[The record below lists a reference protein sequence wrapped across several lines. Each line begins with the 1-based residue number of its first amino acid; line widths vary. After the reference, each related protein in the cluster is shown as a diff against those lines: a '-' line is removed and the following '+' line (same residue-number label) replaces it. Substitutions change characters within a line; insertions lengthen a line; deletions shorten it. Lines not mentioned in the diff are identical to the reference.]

1 MEALTKKTVS
11 IEFQGKKYALPDD
24 ATMEDLLAQL
34 DLPKDGTVRLQVTK
48 DGFILMP

>member
-24 ATMEDLLAQL
+24 ATLEDLLNQL
-34 DLPKDGTVRLQVTK
+34 GLPKETNMRLHTVK
-48 DGFILMP
+48 DGFVLMT

>member
-24 ATMEDLLAQL
+24 ATMEDILAQL
-34 DLPKDGTVRLQVTK
+34 DLPKEGTVRLQVTK
-48 DGFILMP
+48 DGFVLLS